1 MLKKL
6 ALLALSTAVC
16 SQPVQANAVKDYIY
30 SNPVLEIIDATGTTI
45 LFKGEDCKDAYGLYN
60 LTTDTM
66 TICLENHETFAE
78 LGDTIRHEAIHV
90 VQACNRGPVLSVMDT
105 MKYVTEQDKAFVAD
119 YPHAHQHSELEANI
133 AARNLS
139 DKQVTEVVAK
149 FCFE

>member
-1 MLKKL
+1 M
-6 ALLALSTAVC
+6 ALSTAVC
-16 SQPVQANAVKDYIY
+16 SQSVQANELKDYIY
-30 SNPVLEIIDATGTTI
+30 ANPVLEIVSATGTTI
-45 LFKGEDCKDAYGLYN
+45 KFKGEDCKDAYGSYSI
-60 LTTDTM
+60 TTDTM
-66 TICLENHETFAE
+66 IICLENHETYEE

-105 MKYVTEQDKAFVAD
+105 MKYVTTQDKAFVAD